1 MYACVRACVGG
12 HEDHRDAGRES
23 RSTGQIDIVDP
34 AIGKRILRFK
44 RDHQDIKTTLSRIT
58 WIEIETTMWKIQV
71 YTGL

>member
-1 MYACVRACVGG
+1 MRACVRVWVVTRITDVG
-12 HEDHRDAGRES
+12 HES

-58 WIEIETTMWKIQV
+58 WIEIETTM
-71 YTGL
+71 